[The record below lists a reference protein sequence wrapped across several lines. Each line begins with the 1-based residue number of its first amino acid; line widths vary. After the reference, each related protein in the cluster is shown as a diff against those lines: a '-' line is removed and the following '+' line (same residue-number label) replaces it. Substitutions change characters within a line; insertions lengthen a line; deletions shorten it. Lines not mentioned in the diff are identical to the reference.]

1 MFINGQRK
9 ARRRLGDLWKI
20 CKICNC
26 DGGRDAPAIVLVLTI
41 DIEPP
46 KKRRASRLPLLAIM
60 KRKSLYEKEI
70 VVSLYGYIIQN
81 KCVHSLKSF

>member
-1 MFINGQRK
+1 MFYMPQ
-9 ARRRLGDLWKI
+9 
-20 CKICNC
+20 
-26 DGGRDAPAIVLVLTI
+26 
-41 DIEPP
+41 
-46 KKRRASRLPLLAIM
+46 KRRASRLPLLAIM